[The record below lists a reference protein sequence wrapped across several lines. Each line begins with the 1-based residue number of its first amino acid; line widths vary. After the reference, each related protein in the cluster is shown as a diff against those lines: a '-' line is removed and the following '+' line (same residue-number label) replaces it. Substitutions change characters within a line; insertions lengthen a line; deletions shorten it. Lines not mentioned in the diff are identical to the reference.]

1 MQKCKL
7 KIFLRYDIIF
17 VNGVEDMTFDKIK
30 AKNELKKASK
40 YIITFLKWLLLSIVI
55 AIVCGGV
62 GCVFHMLI
70 EKATELREEYE
81 FIIYFLPLG
90 GVIIVAMYHLLKQDK
105 IDGTDY
111 IIRSIRKDG
120 AVPFNMAPGIMIGT
134 VLTHFLGG
142 SAGREGAAL
151 QLGGSLGSSL
161 GKLFKLDEKDMQVV
175 VLCGMSAVFTALF
188 GTPLTAVIFVLE
200 VVSVGSIYYSAIVP
214 CVFSS
219 ILAYFLT
226 MLLNIHPISYTLEF
240 IPEIGAVSLLQTM
253 GLGIVL
259 AIASIL
265 LCISFSKGH
274 ELLHKLIKN
283 DYIRIMAGGAA
294 VVLLTLLL
302 GTHDYNGAGMGVVDK
317 AILNGTARPEAFIL
331 KILFTVITL
340 GCGFK
345 GGEIVPTFFVGAT
358 LGCTVAPLIGMDP
371 GFGAALGLVGVF
383 CGATNAPLASIMLS
397 IELFGVQGLP
407 FFAIVCSVCF
417 MLSGYFS
424 LYKSQIIVYDKLKV
438 VLTNRTTK

>member
-1 MQKCKL
+1 
-7 KIFLRYDIIF
+7 
-17 VNGVEDMTFDKIK
+17 MTIDK
-30 AKNELKKASK
+30 AKTKEELKRVSNYAV
-40 YIITFLKWLLLSIVI
+40 TFLKWLLLSIVI
-55 AIVCGGV
+55 AAVCGGI
-62 GCVFHMLI
+62 GCLFHMLI
-70 EKATELREEYE
+70 EKATSLREEYD

-90 GVIIVAMYHLLKQDK
+90 GVVIVALYHLLKQEK
-105 IDGTDY
+105 IDGTNY
-111 IIRSIRKDG
+111 VIRSIRKDG
-120 AVPFNMAPGIMIGT
+120 AIPFTMAPGIMIGT
-134 VLTHFLGG
+134 VLTHFFGG

-161 GKLFKLDEKDMQVV
+161 GKLFRLDEKDMQVV

-200 VVSVGSIYYSAIVP
+200 VVSVGMIYYSAIVP

-219 ILAYFLT
+219 VLAYFLT
-226 MLLNIHPISYTLEF
+226 RLLGIHPISYTLKLV
-240 IPEIGAVSLLQTM
+240 PEIEAVSLLQTM
-253 GLGIVL
+253 GLGIVFAL
-259 AIASIL
+259 ASIL
-265 LCISFSKGH
+265 LCLSFSKGH
-274 ELLHKLIKN
+274 ELIHKLIKN
-283 DYIRIMAGGAA
+283 DYIRIAAGGAA
-294 VVLLTLLL
+294 VVLLTLLV
-302 GTHDYNGAGMGVVDK
+302 GSRDYNGAGMGVVDN

-340 GCGFK
+340 GSGFK

-407 FFAIVCSVCF
+407 YFALICSICF

-438 VLTNRTTK
+438 VLINRNTK

>member
-1 MQKCKL
+1 M
-7 KIFLRYDIIF
+7 KI
-17 VNGVEDMTFDKIK
+17 DKIK
-30 AKNELKKASK
+30 IKDKFIKASK
-40 YIITFLKWLLLSIVI
+40 YATTFLKWLFLSIVI
-55 AIVCGGV
+55 AAVCGGV

-70 EKATELREEYE
+70 EKATELREEYD

-90 GVIIVAMYHLLKQDK
+90 GVVIVAMYHLLKQEK
-105 IDGTDY
+105 IDGTNY
-111 IIRSIRKDG
+111 VIRSIRKDG
-120 AVPFNMAPGIMIGT
+120 AIPFTMAPGIMIGT
-134 VLTHFLGG
+134 VLTHFFGG

-151 QLGGSLGSSL
+151 QLGGSLGSTL

-200 VVSVGSIYYSAIVP
+200 VVSVGYIYYSAIVP

-226 MLLNIHPISYTLEF
+226 LILGIQPIGYTLKLV
-240 IPEIGAVSLLQTM
+240 PEIEAVSLLQTM
-253 GLGIVL
+253 GLGIVF

-265 LCISFSKGH
+265 LCLSFSKGH

-283 DYIRIMAGGAA
+283 DYIRILAGGAA

-302 GTHDYNGAGMGVVDK
+302 GTHDYNGAGMGIVDN
-317 AILNGTARPEAFIL
+317 AILNGTARPEAFAL
-331 KILFTVITL
+331 KILFTVLTL

-407 FFAIVCSVCF
+407 YFALICSICF

-438 VLTNRTTK
+438 VLINRETK

>member
-1 MQKCKL
+1 MN
-7 KIFLRYDIIF
+7 ID
-17 VNGVEDMTFDKIK
+17 K
-30 AKNELKKASK
+30 AKAKDEAKKASM
-40 YIITFLKWLLLSIVI
+40 YVVTFLKWLLLSAVI
-55 AIVCGGV
+55 AVVCGGV
-62 GCVFHMLI
+62 GCIFHMLI
-70 EKATELREEYE
+70 EKATELREEYD
-81 FIIYFLPLG
+81 FILYFLPVG
-90 GVIIVAMYHLLKQDK
+90 GVVIVALYHLLKQEK

-111 IIRSIRKDG
+111 VIRSIRTDG
-120 AVPFNMAPGIMIGT
+120 AVPFSMAPGIMAGT
-134 VLTHFLGG
+134 VLTHLLGG

-161 GKLFKLDEKDMQVV
+161 GKLFRLDKNDMQVV
-175 VLCGMSAVFTALF
+175 VLCGMSTVFTALF

-200 VVSVGSIYYSAIVP
+200 VVSVGTIYYSAIVP

-226 MLLNIHPISYTLEF
+226 LLLNIKPISYTLALV
-240 IPEIGAVSLLQTM
+240 PEIEAVSLLQTL

-259 AIASIL
+259 AVASIL
-265 LCISFSKGH
+265 LCICFSKGH
-274 ELLHKLIKN
+274 EVLHKLIKN
-283 DYIRIMAGGAA
+283 DYIRIIAGGAA

-302 GTHDYNGAGMGVVDK
+302 GTHDYNGAGMGVVDN

-407 FFAIVCSVCF
+407 FFAVICSVCF

-438 VLTNRTTK
+438 VLINRNTK

>member
-1 MQKCKL
+1 MK
-7 KIFLRYDIIF
+7 
-17 VNGVEDMTFDKIK
+17 FDKSY
-30 AKNELKKASK
+30 AKDEFIRAARYVK
-40 YIITFLKWLLLSIVI
+40 TFLKWLFLSILT
-55 AIVCGGV
+55 AAVCGGA
-62 GCVFHMLI
+62 GCLFHILL
-70 EKATELREEYE
+70 EKAVSLREEHD

-90 GVIIVAMYHLLKQDK
+90 GVVIAVIYHLFKLEK
-105 IDGTDY
+105 IDGTNY
-111 IIRSIRKDG
+111 VISSIRKDG
-120 AVPFNMAPGIMIGT
+120 IVPFAMAPGILIAT
-134 VLTHFLGG
+134 VLTQFFGG

-161 GKLFKLDEKDMQVV
+161 GRIFRLDDKDMHVI

-188 GTPLTAVIFVLE
+188 GTPLTAVIFVME
-200 VVSVGSIYYSAIVP
+200 VISVGVIYYSAIMP

-219 ILAYFLT
+219 VFAYFLT
-226 MLLNIHPISYTLEF
+226 LVLNIHPVSYILD
-240 IPEIGAVSLLQTM
+240 IVPKIGVDSLLQTM
-253 GLGIVL
+253 GLGVVFSL
-259 AIASIL
+259 ASIL
-265 LCISFSKGH
+265 LCLSFSKGH

-283 DYIRIMAGGAA
+283 DYIRIISGGAA
-294 VVLLTLLL
+294 VVLLTLVI
-302 GTHDYNGAGMGVVDK
+302 GSSDYNGAGMGVVDN

-383 CGATNAPLASIMLS
+383 CGATNAPLASVVLS

-407 FFAIVCSVCF
+407 YFAIICSTCF

-424 LYKSQIIVYDKLKV
+424 LYKSQIIVYDKLKAV
-438 VLTNRTTK
+438 FINRSTK

>member
-1 MQKCKL
+1 M
-7 KIFLRYDIIF
+7 KI
-17 VNGVEDMTFDKIK
+17 DKAQ
-30 AKNELKKASK
+30 AKNELNNASK
-40 YIITFLKWLLLSIVI
+40 YIITFFKWLLLSIVI
-55 AIVCGGV
+55 AVVCGGV
-62 GCVFHMLI
+62 GCIFHMLI
-70 EKATELREEYE
+70 EKATELREEYD
-81 FIIYFLPLG
+81 FIIYFLPVG
-90 GVIIVAMYHLLKQDK
+90 GVIIVAAYHLLKQEK
-105 IDGTDY
+105 IDGTNY
-111 IIRSIRKDG
+111 VIRSIRKDG
-120 AVPFNMAPGIMIGT
+120 AVPFTMAPGIMIGT
-134 VLTHFLGG
+134 VLTHFFGG

-161 GKLFKLDEKDMQVV
+161 GKLFRLDEKDMQVV

-188 GTPLTAVIFVLE
+188 GTPLTAVIFVIE
-200 VVSVGSIYYSAIVP
+200 VVSVGMIYYSAIVP

-226 MLLNIHPISYTLEF
+226 LLLGIEPISYTLM
-240 IPEIGAVSLLQTM
+240 IVPEVEAVSLLQTL
-253 GLGIVL
+253 GLGIVF

-283 DYIRIMAGGAA
+283 DYIRILAGGAA

-302 GTHDYNGAGMGVVDK
+302 QTHDYNGAGMGVVDN

-407 FFAIVCSVCF
+407 FFAVICSICF

-438 VLTNRTTK
+438 VHINRNTR